1 MRRLAVAASI
11 VAVLLGVLALLLA
24 DDVRSWDRTLKDAPI
39 EYDAH
44 RDAAVRL
51 TAPTVLPADVSGDIL
66 GTGTEQKWLTGLQRF
81 NRVYQETRH
90 LNLLDPQ
97 AYKSLNGAE
106 AALTKLA
113 QDPNPARASQA
124 YDLLGLLV
132 FREATPGTGNVVR
145 ALVQKALID
154 LENAVRL
161 DPNNEAARENIELL
175 LGFVNLAIP
184 PEQQQ
189 SRGLGLHTGTY
200 PKGGY
205 AGPPGEG
212 F

>member
-1 MRRLAVAASI
+1 MRRLVIASAI

-24 DDVRSWDRTLKDAPI
+24 DDVRSWNRTLAGAPI
-39 EYDAH
+39 AYDAH
-44 RDAAVRL
+44 RDAVLQL
-51 TAPTVLPADVSGDIL
+51 TAPTVLPAGISGDIL
-66 GTGTEQKWLTGLQRF
+66 GVGTEQKWLTGLQRF
-81 NRVYQETRH
+81 NRVYQGTRH
-90 LNLLDPQ
+90 LDLLDPK

-106 AALTKLA
+106 AVLTKLA

-124 YDLLGLLV
+124 YDLLGILV

-145 ALVQKALID
+145 SLVQKALID

-161 DPNNEAARENIELL
+161 DPANEAARENIELL